1 MRLHH
6 CHARAY
12 IALWR
17 HCLTRF
23 RHNAA
28 HIEHPEAA
36 LIFALPYI
44 GCYKNSLKKLREEG
58 DSSLSLYLKL
68 GAGLV
73 GLIALGYGLS
83 IARSRLTAMP
93 VPAATQPVPVTAAE
107 VQRQAVPIVL
117 EGLGTVQALY
127 TATIRTQVTG
137 TLEEVDFTEGQKVKR
152 GQVLAKIDPRTYQ
165 AQLDQA
171 KAALARDQ
179 AHLANAQLN
188 LQRYATLAQQ
198 HSAPQQQADTQ
209 RALVAQDEEIVKA
222 DQAAIEYA
230 KTELSYTTIT
240 APFDGV
246 TGVRLIDPGNIVH
259 PTDPTGLVVVT
270 QVQPITVIFPLPSA
284 DIPDVQEALAKG
296 EVKVDAYTANDKKE
310 LDRGRLLLIDNQ
322 ADPTSGTVRLKAIFP
337 NSAERLWPGTFVNA
351 HIVTHS
357 VHDGLTVPLTA
368 VQQGPQGPYVYVIK
382 AADGTVETRLVTIVQ
397 SRNNQVMVSKGLA
410 AGETVVTAGQYGL
423 TGGTRVSVVKG
434 SEASQVQ
441 NKSTASEGMLP

>member
-1 MRLHH
+1 MPRY
-6 CHARAY
+6 A
-12 IALWR
+12 
-17 HCLTRF
+17 
-23 RHNAA
+23 
-28 HIEHPEAA
+28 
-36 LIFALPYI
+36 
-44 GCYKNSLKKLREEG
+44 
-58 DSSLSLYLKL
+58 KL
-68 GAGLV
+68 GIGFVGVIAVACGLF
-73 GLIALGYGLS
+73 
-83 IARSRLTAMP
+83 IARSRLTATP
-93 VPAATQPVPVTAAE
+93 VPEVPRPVPVTAAE
-107 VQRQAVPIVL
+107 VLRQDVPIVL
-117 EGLGTVQALY
+117 EGVGTVQALY
-127 TATIRTQVTG
+127 TATIRSQVTG
-137 TLEEVDFTEGQKVKR
+137 TLEEVDFSEGQKVKR
-152 GQVLAKIDPRTYQ
+152 GQVLAQIDPRTFQ

-188 LQRYATLAQQ
+188 LQRYTTLAQQ

-284 DIPDVQEALAKG
+284 DIPDVQDALAKG

-351 HIVTHS
+351 HIITRS

-382 AADGTVETRLVTIVQ
+382 AGDGTVETRLVTIVQ
-397 SRNNQVMVSKGLA
+397 SRNNQVLIGKGLA
-410 AGETVVTAGQYGL
+410 AGETVVTAGQYRL
-423 TGGTRVSVVKG
+423 TAGTRVTVVQG

>member
-1 MRLHH
+1 VPRY
-6 CHARAY
+6 A
-12 IALWR
+12 
-17 HCLTRF
+17 
-23 RHNAA
+23 
-28 HIEHPEAA
+28 
-36 LIFALPYI
+36 
-44 GCYKNSLKKLREEG
+44 
-58 DSSLSLYLKL
+58 KL
-68 GAGLV
+68 GIGFV
-73 GLIALGYGLS
+73 GLIAVACGLFV
-83 IARSRLTAMP
+83 ARSRLTATP
-93 VPAATQPVPVTAAE
+93 VPAVPQPVPVTAAE
-107 VQRQAVPIVL
+107 VQRQDVPIVL

-127 TATIRTQVTG
+127 TATLRTQVTG

-152 GQVLAKIDPRTYQ
+152 GQVLAQIDPRTFQ

-209 RALVAQDEEIVKA
+209 RALVAQDEEVVKA

-284 DIPDVQEALAKG
+284 DIPDVQDALAKG

-351 HIVTHS
+351 HIITRS

-382 AADGTVETRLVTIVQ
+382 AGDGTVETRLVTIVQ
-397 SRNNQVMVSKGLA
+397 SRNNQVLIGKGLA
-410 AGETVVTAGQYGL
+410 AGETVVTAGQYRL
-423 TGGTRVSVVKG
+423 TAGTRVTVVQG

>member
-1 MRLHH
+1 MPR
-6 CHARAY
+6 
-12 IALWR
+12 
-17 HCLTRF
+17 
-23 RHNAA
+23 
-28 HIEHPEAA
+28 
-36 LIFALPYI
+36 
-44 GCYKNSLKKLREEG
+44 
-58 DSSLSLYLKL
+58 YLKL
-68 GAGLV
+68 GIGVV
-73 GLIALGYGLS
+73 GLIAVACGLFV
-83 IARSRLTAMP
+83 ARGRLTTTP
-93 VPAATQPVPVTAAE
+93 VPAGPQPVPVTAAE
-107 VQRQAVPIVL
+107 VQRQDVPIVL
-117 EGLGTVQALY
+117 EGVGTVQALY
-127 TATIRTQVTG
+127 TATIRSQVTG
-137 TLEEVDFTEGQKVKR
+137 TIEEVGFSEGEKVKR
-152 GQVLAKIDPRTYQ
+152 GQVLAQIDPRTFQ

-188 LQRYATLAQQ
+188 LQRYTTLAQQ

-209 RALVAQDEEIVKA
+209 RALVAQDEEVVKA

-230 KTELSYTTIT
+230 KTELSYATIT

-246 TGVRLIDPGNIVH
+246 TGIRLIDPGNIVH

-284 DIPDVQEALAKG
+284 DIPDVQDALAKG

-337 NSAERLWPGTFVNA
+337 NSEERLWPGTFVNA
-351 HIVTHS
+351 HIITRS

-382 AADGTVETRLVTIVQ
+382 AGDGTVETRLVTIVQ
-397 SRNNQVMVSKGLA
+397 SRNNQVLIGKGLA
-410 AGETVVTAGQYGL
+410 AGETVVTAGQYRL
-423 TGGTRVSVVKG
+423 TAGTRVTVVQG

>member
-1 MRLHH
+1 VQHQ
-6 CHARAY
+6 
-12 IALWR
+12 
-17 HCLTRF
+17 
-23 RHNAA
+23 
-28 HIEHPEAA
+28 
-36 LIFALPYI
+36 
-44 GCYKNSLKKLREEG
+44 
-58 DSSLSLYLKL
+58 D
-68 GAGLV
+68 
-73 GLIALGYGLS
+73 
-83 IARSRLTAMP
+83 
-93 VPAATQPVPVTAAE
+93 VPL
-107 VQRQAVPIVL
+107 VL
-117 EGLGTVQALY
+117 EGVGTVQALY
-127 TATIRTQVTG
+127 TATIRSQVTG
-137 TLEEVDFTEGQKVKR
+137 TLEEVDFSEGQKVKR
-152 GQVLAKIDPRTYQ
+152 GQVLAQIDPRTFQ

-188 LQRYATLAQQ
+188 LQRYTTLAQQ

-284 DIPDVQEALAKG
+284 DIPDVQDALAKG

-351 HIVTHS
+351 HIITRS

-368 VQQGPQGPYVYVIK
+368 VQQGPQGAYVYVIK
-382 AADGTVETRLVTIVQ
+382 AGDGTVETRLVTIVQ
-397 SRNNQVMVSKGLA
+397 SRNNQVLIGKGLA
-410 AGETVVTAGQYGL
+410 AGETVVTAGQYRL
-423 TGGTRVSVVKG
+423 TAGTRVTVVQG